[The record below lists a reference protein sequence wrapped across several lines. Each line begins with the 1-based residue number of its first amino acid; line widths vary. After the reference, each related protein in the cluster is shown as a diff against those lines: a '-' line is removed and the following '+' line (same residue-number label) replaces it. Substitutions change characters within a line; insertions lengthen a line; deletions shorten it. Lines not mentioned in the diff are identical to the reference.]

1 MARHVDY
8 PEVAVGALGRLK
20 EASAFRALPPDE
32 RRQLRHDTV
41 KIARY
46 LTRRRGERRPPESQ
60 APLVDDVDFP
70 AFVADLVKGVFGA
83 IVDSSIRQMEAYGDL
98 LKDVAK
104 SIDEFAKDDDATC
117 LERHRQTVAIAV
129 LVGVKRISRSRGD

>member
-8 PEVAVGALGRLK
+8 PEVAIGALGRLK
-20 EASAFRALPPDE
+20 EAGAFRALPSDK

-41 KIARY
+41 KVARY
-46 LTRRRGERRPPESQ
+46 LTRRRGERPPDSQ
-60 APLVDDVDFP
+60 VALVDDVDFP

-83 IVDSSIRQMEAYGDL
+83 IVDSSIRQIEAYGDL

-117 LERHRQTVAIAV
+117 RERHRQTVAIAV